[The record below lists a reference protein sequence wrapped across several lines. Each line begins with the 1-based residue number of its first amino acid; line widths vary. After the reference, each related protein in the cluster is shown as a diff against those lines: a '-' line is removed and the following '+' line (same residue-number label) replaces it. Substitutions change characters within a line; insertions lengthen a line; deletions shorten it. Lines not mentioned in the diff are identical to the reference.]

1 MSAEGSGLPVG
12 EGWGIEG
19 LTRMDVPEAV
29 VRAEGER
36 IMKEWEQEEKEFAE
50 EQAKLQEKREK
61 EEAEREA
68 YEASDE
74 CKQRRAKAEQ
84 LLEDHFQCLRR
95 EFLRNHGARFGL
107 PVPPPEPGDEPA
119 PKAGGPDLRIA
130 DGLVDAPASY
140 DEIETPWGTTPA
152 PYETWPVPLP
162 GAKPP
167 ADAMDTSEPEDDGDA
182 DDLLRHFAGRTDA
195 PMDAAPMDAA
205 PTDAAPMDAAPTSPK
220 RRAKK
225 DRKKKSKK
233 ART

>member
-1 MSAEGSGLPVG
+1 MRRQRGSQSRGDAAATT
-12 EGWGIEG
+12 WI
-19 LTRMDVPEAV
+19 
-29 VRAEGER
+29 VRGGGSSETATAAPATG
-36 IMKEWEQEEKEFAE
+36 
-50 EQAKLQEKREK
+50 
-61 EEAEREA
+61 
-68 YEASDE
+68 
-74 CKQRRAKAEQ
+74 
-84 LLEDHFQCLRR
+84 LRR

-205 PTDAAPMDAAPTSPK
+205 PMDAAPTSPK